1 MLVWL
6 SVYSAGLC
14 AAPDQKSNISASEK
28 LLITNT
34 LAKLAKEADR
44 KIPLDDLQTT
54 PIKGVLQVT
63 SDLNIFYVTAD
74 GRYLILGE
82 ILDTTKD
89 KNNWSITEQAA
100 RKLRAQNLATLDPKD
115 MIIFPATAKQI
126 GVVTVFTDIDC
137 QYCHKLQENIKD
149 YTDAGLEIRYLAFP
163 RTGPK
168 TPSFEKAI
176 SVWCSKDRAKD
187 YALAIEGKD
196 IPKNHCDNNPVAME
210 FELGRKMGV
219 NGTPTMF
226 LDNGT
231 KFGGL
236 IDPKTLVK
244 AIKNEQ

>member
-6 SVYSAGLC
+6 SIYSAGLC
-14 AAPDQKSNISASEK
+14 AAPAQKSSVSASEK
-28 LLITNT
+28 LLVTNT
-34 LAKLAKEADR
+34 LDKLAKEADR
-44 KIPLDDLQTT
+44 KIPLDDLQPT

-63 SDLNIFYVTAD
+63 SDLNVFYVTND

-82 ILDTTKD
+82 IIDTTKD
-89 KNNWSITEQAA
+89 KNSWSLTEQAA
-100 RKLRAQNLATLDPKD
+100 RKLRAQTLATVDPKD

-163 RTGPK
+163 RTGPRS
-168 TPSFEKAI
+168 PSFEKAI
-176 SVWCSKDRAKD
+176 SVWCSKDKAKD
-187 YALAIEGKD
+187 YELAVSGKD
-196 IPKNHCDNNPVAME
+196 IPKNNCDNNPVEME

-226 LDNGT
+226 LENGAR
-231 KFGGL
+231 FGGL
-236 IDPKTLVK
+236 VDPKTLVK
-244 AIKNEQ
+244 AIKGE